1 MVEMHCYM
9 DFIIEVYTRLRLE
22 STTAKLILLI
32 ICTYLLFAHAAIR
45 MFLESYGTLT
55 NILSILFI
63 CLMPVIIFI
72 CWPAREWVKAQTK
85 LHVRI

>member
-72 CWPAREWVKAQTK
+72 CWPAHRWVKVK
-85 LHVRI
+85 LLNHE